1 MLGKILIAGA
11 GAIGSVIG
19 GLLREQG
26 EKITFL
32 GRPEHIQAIARNGLE
47 ISGIWGEHR
56 VSGFELASD
65 PAELGPDFDLIFL
78 TVKSYDTDSAIR
90 EVVPKLKSSGLV
102 VSAQNGLGN
111 LEAVAQVAG
120 PERTLGG
127 RVIFGAEIL
136 SPGKVKVTVYA
147 DPVMIGGFTPE
158 LSVILKHK
166 IDKIVAALNSSGVP
180 SGYAEEI
187 RPYLWAKILYNCPL
201 NPLGALLDVNYGA
214 LADNPETRKIM
225 EEVIREI
232 FLVAKAEKVTLFW
245 KDPEQYNREFFERL
259 VPSTRNHRA
268 SMIADLHRG
277 KPTEIEAMNGW
288 ILKLG
293 EKHGIPVP
301 YNETLTRM
309 IRFRAG
315 TKK

>member
-1 MLGKILIAGA
+1 MLGRVLIAGA

-19 GLLREQG
+19 GLLQKQG
-26 EKITFL
+26 ENITLL
-32 GRPEHIQAIARNGLE
+32 GRTEHIRAIARNGLE
-47 ISGIWGEHR
+47 IEGIWGEHR
-56 VSGFELASD
+56 VSGFELAVN
-65 PAELGPDFDLIFL
+65 PAELGPHFDLIFL

-90 EVVPKLKSSGLV
+90 EIVSKLKPSGLV
-102 VSAQNGLGN
+102 ISAQNGLGN
-111 LEAVAQVAG
+111 LEAVAQVVG
-120 PERTLGG
+120 SERTLGG

-136 SPGKVKVTVYA
+136 SPGKAKVTVYA

-158 LSVILKHK
+158 LSIILKHK
-166 IDKIVAALNSSGVP
+166 IEKIVTMLNQAGVP

-214 LADNPETRKIM
+214 LADNPDTRKIM

-232 FLVAKAEKVTLFW
+232 FLVARAEKVALFW
-245 KDPEQYNREFFERL
+245 KEPDQYAREFFERL
-259 VPSTRNHRA
+259 VPATRNHRA
-268 SMIADLHRG
+268 SMIGDLKRN

-301 YNETLTRM
+301 YNEALTRM
-309 IRFRAG
+309 IRFRAAPRR
-315 TKK
+315 

>member
-1 MLGKILIAGA
+1 MIAGA

-32 GRPEHIQAIARNGLE
+32 GRPEHIRAIAQNGLE
-47 ISGIWGEHR
+47 IEGIWGEHR
-56 VSGFELASD
+56 VSGFELASV
-65 PAELGPDFDLIFL
+65 PAELGTDFDLIFL
-78 TVKSYDTDSAIR
+78 TVKSYDTNSAIR
-90 EVVPKLKSSGLV
+90 EVVSKLKPSGLV

-111 LEAVAQVAG
+111 LESVAQVAG

-136 SPGKVKVTVYA
+136 SPGKAKVTVYA

-158 LSVILKHK
+158 LSVVLKRK
-166 IDKIVAALNSSGVP
+166 IEKIVAALNGSGVP
-180 SGYAEEI
+180 AGYAEEI

-232 FLVAKAEKVTLFW
+232 FLVARAEKVTLFW
-245 KDPEQYNREFFERL
+245 KDPDHYAREFFERL
-259 VPSTRNHRA
+259 VPSTRGHRA
-268 SMIADLHRG
+268 SMIADLKRN
-277 KPTEIEAMNGW
+277 KPTEIDAMNGW

-309 IRFRAG
+309 IRFRAAA
-315 TKK
+315 KK

>member
-1 MLGKILIAGA
+1 MLGRVLIAGA

-19 GLLREQG
+19 GFLKKQG
-26 EKITFL
+26 EDVTLL
-32 GRPEHIQAIARNGLE
+32 GRPDQIEAIKKEGLE

-56 VSGFELASD
+56 VSGFELVSD
-65 PAELGPDFDLIFL
+65 LAELGPDFDLIFL
-78 TVKSYDTDSAIR
+78 TVKSYDTNSAIR
-90 EVVPKLKSSGLV
+90 EVAPKLKPSGLV

-111 LEAVAQVAG
+111 LEAVAQVVG

-136 SPGKVKVTVYA
+136 SPGKVRVTVYA
-147 DPVMIGGFTPE
+147 DPVMIGGFAPA
-158 LSVILKHK
+158 LSATLKNQ
-166 IDKIVAALNSSGVP
+166 IEKIVAALNGSGVP

-232 FLVAKAEKVTLFW
+232 FLVARAEKVTLFW
-245 KDPEQYNREFFERL
+245 KDPDHYAREFFDRL

-268 SMIADLHRG
+268 SMIADLKRN

-293 EKHGIPVP
+293 EKYGIPVP

-309 IRFRAG
+309 IRFRAAAQ
-315 TKK
+315 K